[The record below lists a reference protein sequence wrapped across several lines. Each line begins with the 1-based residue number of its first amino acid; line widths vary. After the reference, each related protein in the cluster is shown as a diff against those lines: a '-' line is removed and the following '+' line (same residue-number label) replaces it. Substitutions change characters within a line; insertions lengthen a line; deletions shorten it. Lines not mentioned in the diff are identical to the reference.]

1 MARREEWR
9 ESIREWARRGE
20 TGPPRHEFYQSDPF
34 DTSDADWGFYYPAEA
49 VRLAYTMW
57 AASGF
62 AVIPNI
68 REVMAL
74 DPNYLTDLNR
84 LHHIKQFWSN
94 DDPVLEYAEGATP
107 WAKT

>member
-1 MARREEWR
+1 
-9 ESIREWARRGE
+9 
-20 TGPPRHEFYQSDPF
+20 
-34 DTSDADWGFYYPAEA
+34 
-49 VRLAYTMW
+49 MW

-62 AVIPNI
+62 AAIPDI

-94 DDPVLEYAEGATP
+94 DDPILEYAEGATP